1 VSEAD
6 DSEDSEATGETLEIF
21 DQEEN
26 PTRSGQDRHSA
37 DAIEEKCVDS
47 RKLGECPVL
56 SDYERELLRLCY
68 VEHEGPTEIG
78 KLYGKDKSTIVPQ
91 RDKAYKKYVNW
102 METNTQAEEVT
113 RSKALEQTVAQ
124 DPEVRKVH
132 AAIQDMEARRD
143 RARALLE
150 ARELEKRVREEAL
163 EYEAILD
170 PRKIAEYLKEVMAKS
185 NLREDRA
192 LVNQFEWLV
201 WDKKLSPEDACAE
214 AVRSFHKSYEAWQA
228 EERNHSEFEGEP
240 TFKEYVQR
248 VFWRWIWSDQT
259 LDCKC
264 PECRKR
270 LTINTDEKGELTYMT
285 CSSERCRKSALH
297 HVCPVCKQIDS
308 EENYMVYLP
317 KRKLFYC
324 KYCNV
329 EIKAHPLPLMK
340 VGSDC
345 I

>member
-1 VSEAD
+1 MSEAD
-6 DSEDSEATGETLEIF
+6 DSEDSEATGETIEIF

-26 PTRSGQDRHSA
+26 PTRPSQDRHST
-37 DAIEEKCVDS
+37 DVIEEKCVDS
-47 RKLGECPVL
+47 RKLDECPVL

-68 VEHEGPTEIG
+68 VEHKGPTEIG

-102 METNTQAEEVT
+102 VETDREAEEVT
-113 RSKALEQTVAQ
+113 RSKALEQTIAQ
-124 DPEVRKVH
+124 DPEVKKVR

-170 PRKIAEYLKEVMAKS
+170 PRKIAAYLKEVMAKS

-201 WDKKLSPEDACAE
+201 WDKKLSPEDACLE
-214 AVRSFHKSYEAWQA
+214 AARSFRKSYEAWQA
-228 EERNHSEFEGEP
+228 EEKNHSEFEGEP

-248 VFWRWIWSDQT
+248 VFWRWVWSDQT

-270 LTINTDEKGELTYMT
+270 LTINKDEKGELTYMT
-285 CSSERCRKSALH
+285 CSSERCRNNAFH

-308 EENYMVYLP
+308 EENHMVYLP
-317 KRKLFYC
+317 KRKGFHC

-329 EIKAHPLPLMK
+329 EIKAHPLPLLK
-340 VGSDC
+340 VGFDC